1 MTHFVGTPAFDK
13 LPLSIPVFALPGIL
27 LLPGGQ
33 LPLHLFEERYRDMT
47 RDAVAADRMI
57 GILQPRDPNH
67 SEWGPTLYRTG
78 CLGRVVAFRES
89 EDGRYYITLTGV
101 CRFDVARELTSE
113 TLYRRVEVDYA
124 RFADDMAEDRDD
136 VAGLID
142 RATFMPSLKSF
153 LTQFDVNIDWSALDK
168 VDDAPLIRSLA
179 MTCPFEPSEKQALLE
194 AQTPAERARLISA
207 LIQMAVADTGDD
219 EDRKLQ

>member
-13 LPLSIPVFALPGIL
+13 LPPSIPVFVLPGIL

-33 LPLHLFEERYRDMT
+33 LPLHLFEERYRDLA

-57 GILQPRDPNH
+57 GIMQPRDPNH
-67 SEWGPTLYRTG
+67 SEWAPTLYRTG

-89 EDGRYYITLTGV
+89 EDSRYYITLTGV
-101 CRFDVARELTSE
+101 CRFDIARELTSE

-136 VAGLID
+136 VTGLID

-153 LTQFDVNIDWSALDK
+153 LSQFDVNIDWSALDK

-179 MTCPFEPSEKQALLE
+179 MTCPFEPSEKQAILE
-194 AQTPAERARLISA
+194 AQTPADRARLISA
-207 LIQMAVADTGDD
+207 LVQMSVADTGDD